1 MAELN
6 VSRKTIGQL
15 FGEIK
20 KDILII
26 PEYQTP
32 YKRDREKCDIL
43 GNAII
48 NFHNENED
56 NSNQYFL
63 GTIVTCKTDDGFE
76 VIDGQQRITS
86 LFLLLRA
93 FYTKLEAMDKQ
104 DDREVIGL
112 KSQIAPCIWDVNR
125 KSKIVEDYSKIHIMS
140 KVATEKDND
149 VFHSILKDGKSSNEK
164 SLYAINYNYFLTKC
178 NEFAKNEPLEWLNLC
193 LTILDSCIVF
203 PIECD
208 SLDSALTIFST
219 LNDRGMPLSDS
230 DIFKAQIYKD
240 QKNDDAKQE
249 FTTKWKE
256 LSEHVDEAGISLN
269 DIFRYYS
276 HVIRARNMDRSKEIG
291 LRRFYSNEKFK
302 NLKEPELIEKLISL
316 AKFWKIINKDETY
329 YLIGNSPYLNDDSR
343 KLLQLLY
350 CYPNEYWKYIT
361 SVYFFFCKNNNVNIQ
376 SSLPEFWRKIST
388 FLYVKFIYS
397 PTVNAIKDAIYSYSI
412 DVYHK
417 HALNFE
423 VAKNEDFRQRLS
435 AHNSSRIT
443 KGLLFMYAYTNPA
456 QALITFNP
464 QIEHIFPQKWQNTN
478 YNGWNKED
486 ADEYLEKLGNKVL
499 IEKRINI
506 QANNS
511 YFGKK
516 RDIYKDSK
524 IVELQILAKNQ
535 NSDWLKDDISA
546 RENEI
551 LEALT
556 NYIFEK
562 K

>member
-20 KDILII
+20 NDIFII
-26 PEYQTP
+26 PEYQRP
-32 YKRDREKCDIL
+32 YKWDMEKCDIL
-43 GNAII
+43 WNDIV
-48 NFHNENED
+48 NYHYENQD
-56 NSNQYFL
+56 NDNQYFL
-63 GTIVTCKTDDGFE
+63 GTIVTCKTDDGYE

-93 FYTKLEAMDKQ
+93 FYTKLEAMDNQ
-104 DDREVIGL
+104 NDTEVIGL

-149 VFHSILKDGKSSNEK
+149 VFHSILKDGKCSNEK

-193 LTILDSCIVF
+193 LTILDGCIVF

-230 DIFKAQIYKD
+230 DIFKAQIYKG

-256 LSEHVDEAGISLN
+256 LSEYVDEAGISLN

-276 HVIRARNMDRSKEIG
+276 HVIRARNNDKTKEIG

-302 NLKEPELIEKLISL
+302 HLKESELIENLTSL
-316 AKFWKIINKDETY
+316 AEFWKVLNKDETY
-329 YLIGNSPYLNDDSR
+329 YLAGNSPYLNDDSR

-361 SVYFFFCKNNNVNIQ
+361 SVYFFFCKNNNIDIKT
-376 SSLPEFWRKIST
+376 SLPDFLKKIST

-417 HALNFE
+417 HSWNFE

-478 YNGWNKED
+478 YNGWNKEE

-506 QANNS
+506 QANNN
-511 YFGKK
+511 YFRKK
-516 RDIYKDSK
+516 GDAYEGSK
-524 IVELQILAKNQ
+524 IVELQILAKHQ
-535 NSDWLKDDISA
+535 KSDWLKEDIVS
-546 RENEI
+546 RETEI
-551 LEALT
+551 SEA
-556 NYIFEK
+556 IEK
-562 K
+562 YLFA